1 MDYIQTHGIDYLYH
15 MTYIDNLT
23 SIINNGLLSHNEAYR
38 QRLIETDISDPN
50 VQDIRART
58 VDPFYERPLH
68 EYVPLYFS
76 PRNPML
82 YRRQDI
88 QEDIVILG
96 LEAQLLCEANILF
109 TNGNAA
115 ASRTIFYRGTQML
128 DQLPWDSIR
137 ARSWIDIEDGRRI
150 KCAEVL
156 VYPKI
161 EPNRIQKIFCYS
173 NKHRETIIA
182 AKQGTPIIGKVNRD
196 LFF

>member
-182 AKQGTPIIGKVNRD
+182 AKQGTPIIGEVNRD